1 MNQLINIRAILIPIA
16 TLFFLTSCHR
26 EKGNEH
32 QPNILLILAD
42 DMGYSDIG
50 CYGGEISTPN
60 LDALAENGIRFTDF
74 YNSARCC
81 PTRASLMTGLYP
93 HECGIGHMTHIS
105 NGPGYLGILNDSCV
119 TIPEVLAAV
128 GYSTGISGKW
138 HAGTVKKSWPEN
150 RGFQKS
156 YCIHNWVDSYF
167 KVLKGCEIFEDGKLV
182 IPATANPGEYEPQPD
197 GKEWYTTD
205 VFTSKA
211 IEHIDLALAEGKPF
225 FEYVAYNAPH
235 WPLEAHDEV
244 IEKYLDKY
252 VAGYEKLRQDKYE
265 KMIEMGL
272 VSPDW
277 ELPEKD
283 TPEWESLPDTVKAD
297 LQFLRAIYSAQIDI
311 MDDNI
316 GRMVNHL
323 KEKGELDNTLI
334 FFLSDNGCSA
344 EPMGED
350 YGWQW
355 GKNTQRNY
363 GKWRKDSGRAGT
375 SQGRV
380 WTVTSNTPFRK
391 FKRYCHEGGIA
402 TPLIVHWPKG
412 IKNTGTMDEEP
423 GHVVDIMA
431 TCLEVSGANYPE
443 NRDGIPVLPK
453 QGISLVDN
461 FNGKV
466 GKKHD
471 FIFWE
476 HEGHGAI
483 RKGNWKLVSDN
494 PEDETLW
501 ELYDLNSNRTETN
514 NLAEKYPERVEELK
528 VLWEKTAYETKVWPK
543 PSRETAKPNPI
554 EY

>member
-1 MNQLINIRAILIPIA
+1 MNRNSVLLIILS
-16 TLFFLTSCHR
+16 LSFLGLSCNHKMN
-26 EKGNEH
+26 EKEKR
-32 QPNILLILAD
+32 PNILLILAD

-74 YNSARCC
+74 YNAARCC

-119 TIPEVLAAV
+119 TIPEVLAAA

-138 HAGTVKKSWPEN
+138 HAGTVKKSWPGN
-150 RGFQKS
+150 RGFQQS
-156 YCIHNWVDSYF
+156 YVIHNWVDSYF
-167 KVLKGCEIFEDGKLV
+167 KVLEGCEIFKNGKVV
-182 IPATANPGEYEPQPD
+182 IPATKDPGNYEPQPD

-225 FEYVAYNAPH
+225 FEYLAYNAPH
-235 WPLEAHDEV
+235 WPLEAHDDA
-244 IEKYLDKY
+244 IEKYLDMY
-252 VAGYEKLRQDKYE
+252 SEGYEKLRHSKYK
-265 KMIEMGL
+265 KMQEMGL
-272 VSPDW
+272 VLPDW
-277 ELPEKD
+277 DLPEQD
-283 TPEWESLPDTVKAD
+283 TPDWDTLPDSVKAD
-297 LQFLRAIYSAQIDI
+297 LQFMRAIYSAQIDI
-311 MDDNI
+311 MDENI
-316 GRMVNHL
+316 GRLVKHL
-323 KEKGELDNTLI
+323 EEKGELGNTLI

-350 YGWQW
+350 FGWQW
-355 GKNTQRNY
+355 GKNTRKNY
-363 GKWRKDSGRAGT
+363 LEWRKKSGRAGT

-380 WTVTSNTPFRK
+380 WAVASNTPFRK
-391 FKRYCHEGGIA
+391 YKRYSHEGGIA

-412 IKNTGTMDEEP
+412 IKKKGTLDRKP
-423 GHVVDIMA
+423 GHLVDIMA

-443 NRDGIPVLPK
+443 SRNGVPVIPLR
-453 QGISLVDN
+453 GISLMDS
-461 FNGKV
+461 FRGESRE
-466 GKKHD
+466 GHE

-483 RKGNWKLVSDN
+483 RKGNWKFVSDN
-494 PEDETLW
+494 PLDDSLW
-501 ELYDLNSNRTETN
+501 ELYNLKSDRTETN
-514 NLAEKYPERVEELK
+514 NLAGKKPELVNELK

-543 PSRETAKPNPI
+543 PSKATAKRNPI